1 MHSGWSKVSGWQA
14 WLHGRYNFF
23 ACKQIL
29 PDNLKAMPAE
39 EASSGQAFSFLTTK
53 QV

>member
-1 MHSGWSKVSGWQA
+1 MA
-14 WLHGRYNFF
+14 ATMFF

-29 PDNLKAMPAE
+29 PDNLKAL